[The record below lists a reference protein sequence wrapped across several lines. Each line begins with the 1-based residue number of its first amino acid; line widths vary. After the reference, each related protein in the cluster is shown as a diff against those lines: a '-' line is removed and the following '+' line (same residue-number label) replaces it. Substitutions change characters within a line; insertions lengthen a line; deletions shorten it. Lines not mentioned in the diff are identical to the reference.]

1 MSNSI
6 SYVSALS
13 TFLFIVRSER
23 NLKPSCVDIARASS
37 LVTKVTKYKDILLLR
52 FNTLNWIWIKFIIL
66 LTMQWNIIGS
76 TSNEDSVEDG
86 KGKKTSF
93 ETEMIQIKEDNNETE
108 IINTEL
114 S

>member
-1 MSNSI
+1 MI
-6 SYVSALS
+6 
-13 TFLFIVRSER
+13 
-23 NLKPSCVDIARASS
+23 
-37 LVTKVTKYKDILLLR
+37 
-52 FNTLNWIWIKFIIL
+52 
-66 LTMQWNIIGS
+66 LTMQLNIVGP

-108 IINTEL
+108 ILHTEL

>member
-23 NLKPSCVDIARASS
+23 NLKPSCVDIARTSS
-37 LVTKVTKYKDILLLR
+37 LVIKVNILM
-52 FNTLNWIWIKFIIL
+52 FIVHCKTLNL
-66 LTMQWNIIGS
+66 CYVGS

-108 IINTEL
+108 ILHTEL

>member
-13 TFLFIVRSER
+13 TFLFIVLSER
-23 NLKPSCVDIARASS
+23 NLKLSCVDIARASS
-37 LVTKVTKYKDILLLR
+37 LVIKVTKY
-52 FNTLNWIWIKFIIL
+52 FNTFKFIIL
-66 LTMQWNIIGS
+66 TMELNIVGS

>member
-1 MSNSI
+1 MNNDFDNAI
-6 SYVSALS
+6 KN
-13 TFLFIVRSER
+13 IVG
-23 NLKPSCVDIARASS
+23 P
-37 LVTKVTKYKDILLLR
+37 
-52 FNTLNWIWIKFIIL
+52 
-66 LTMQWNIIGS
+66 

-93 ETEMIQIKEDNNETE
+93 ETEMIQIKEDNNDTE

>member
-13 TFLFIVRSER
+13 TFLFIVLSER
-23 NLKPSCVDIARASS
+23 NLKPSCVDIARTSS
-37 LVTKVTKYKDILLLR
+37 LVIKVTKY
-52 FNTLNWIWIKFIIL
+52 FNTLKFLI
-66 LTMQWNIIGS
+66 LTMELNIVGS

-108 IINTEL
+108 IVNTEL

>member
-13 TFLFIVRSER
+13 TFLFIVLSER
-23 NLKPSCVDIARASS
+23 NLKPSCVDIARTSS
-37 LVTKVTKYKDILLLR
+37 LVIKVTIKYL
-52 FNTLNWIWIKFIIL
+52 NTLKFII
-66 LTMQWNIIGS
+66 LTMQWNMIGS

-108 IINTEL
+108 IVNTEL